1 MAVTA
6 TPIYTQ
12 TPKHVAVAVST
23 ANTNVDG
30 TTGTYATI
38 ITAGANGSK
47 VERLTLSTQGTNT
60 ADKVRLF
67 INNKVWKEFLFAAVT
82 PSNTVTNTATEIDCT
97 LPGNTL
103 VLSATET
110 LNANINTGAGNVVNV
125 HAFYGDY

>member
-110 LNANINTGAGNVVNV
+110 LTANINTGAGNVVNV